1 MGFRF
6 RQSVKLCPGVRLNI
20 SGSGASLSAGPRG
33 ATLNFS
39 GRGARATFGVPG
51 TGMSFSTPL
60 FSPQTRPR
68 GADADGSSSSPIRST
83 AELTEAVRNP
93 RSTVVYSS
101 SGRRLSSQQLAA
113 AYRKL
118 AETEAREK
126 GQADIE
132 RFEAELNALVDS
144 WKGLPSIPS
153 ADGYKTALEP
163 RPFVFAEQPPT
174 PPAYEAEER
183 DVRARVRADEV
194 TRNPPSIKE
203 RAAPW
208 LASLGTAAAV
218 GATIFLLQAN
228 PPWLGTI
235 ALFPAIVVGVLLEN
249 RRSKLHERRVE
260 AATELRFPGEWKARR
275 DQLTQTHDEAT
286 RAFEAR
292 RAQAEAEWN
301 QAEAERVAFASRLVQ
316 GDVEAMHEAIAN
328 SLSDLDFPFETKC
341 ASGIE
346 GASEAVISL
355 DLPEIEDV
363 IPEVRYQVLKSGQL
377 KPVKREQAE
386 RNRLYAQLTCGL
398 ALMMAATAFAAAPTL
413 QRVTV
418 AGYTQRKQRGA
429 AAVEDQFVIET
440 RISRDAVCKL
450 QPSDADPIAFVGSQQ
465 TRLDWGSSFLLK
477 KIQPPPWALDLREGL
492 DEDKGPSG
500 DPARP
505 N

>member
-1 MGFRF
+1 
-6 RQSVKLCPGVRLNI
+6 L
-20 SGSGASLSAGPRG
+20 AG
-33 ATLNFS
+33 
-39 GRGARATFGVPG
+39 
-51 TGMSFSTPL
+51 
-60 FSPQTRPR
+60 
-68 GADADGSSSSPIRST
+68 
-83 AELTEAVRNP
+83 
-93 RSTVVYSS
+93 
-101 SGRRLSSQQLAA
+101 
-113 AYRKL
+113 
-118 AETEAREK
+118 TEAREK

-132 RFEAELNALVDS
+132 RFEAELKALVDS

-153 ADGYKTALEP
+153 GDGYKTALEP

-208 LASLGTAAAV
+208 LVSLGSAAAI

-228 PPWLGTI
+228 PPWLAMV
-235 ALFPAIVVGVLLEN
+235 ALLPAIVVGVVLES
-249 RRSKLHERRVE
+249 RRSKLHERRIE
-260 AATELRFPGEWKARR
+260 AATDLRLPDEWKERR
-275 DQLTQTHDEAT
+275 DQLTHMHDEAT
-286 RAFEAR
+286 SAFEVR

-301 QAEAERVAFASRLVQ
+301 RAERERVVFASKLVE

-341 ASGIE
+341 ASGIQDS
-346 GASEAVISL
+346 SEAVISL

-363 IPEVRYQVLKSGQL
+363 IPEIRYQVLKSGQL
-377 KPVKREQAE
+377 KPVRREEAE

-413 QRVTV
+413 QRLTV

-429 AAVEDQFVIET
+429 AVVEDQFVIET
-440 RISRDAVCKL
+440 RISRDAVRNL
-450 QPSDADPIAFVGSQQ
+450 QPSDADPISIVGSQQ

-477 KIQPPPWALDLREGL
+477 KIQPPSWALDLREGL
-492 DEDKGPSG
+492 DEDKRPSV
-500 DPARP
+500 DPARA